1 MSEFDDT
8 RRAILAAVCDTVVP
22 SIEHAPDPHGLWAR
36 TAGDIGVP
44 AMAEDALSQLPPD
57 QLAGLMQ
64 LLDGLAAQGFMRAT
78 QDSREQLLTN
88 VSLLGPEAA
97 AGVGALISL
106 TLFLAYGAPI
116 DPQTGQNPNWRAFG
130 YPGPTTPPPSV
141 AKPIEPLVPEGDELE
156 LEADVCIVGSG
167 AGGGVIA
174 GELSAAG
181 ASVVVLEA
189 GGYYNESDFT
199 QLELDAY
206 QKMYWRGGPQPT
218 ADLNVTLYAGA
229 TLGGGTVVN
238 WTNCLRTKPWVR
250 EDWANEGLEDV
261 GGPDFER
268 HLDAV
273 WGRLSVTGDC
283 SDLNGPHQ
291 RMKEGAQALDWS
303 FSTITRNTD
312 PETYDPES
320 AAYMGFGDQSGAKQ
334 STAKTY
340 LVDAANRGARIL
352 ARTRAERILVEG
364 GRAAG
369 VQATYADPET
379 GRTARVTVRAP
390 QVVAAAG
397 TLETPALLLRSA
409 IGGPAVGQ
417 NLHLHPCTATYG
429 VYPEDQRAWWGA
441 PQAGLVDEFDKVE
454 DGHGFL
460 VESAQY
466 APGLIGSALPFG
478 GARAHKTLMEQV
490 PYGVTFIGLLRDRG
504 GGRVD
509 IDANGESVPWY
520 SLTDE
525 LDVRNMHRALDAQ
538 VRLHEA
544 AGAREIVGM
553 AAGLP
558 RWRRGDDLDAFI
570 ARLQRI
576 PLRFGG
582 HRLFAAHQMG
592 TARMGADPA
601 TSVADPHGQLHDTP
615 GVWVGD
621 ASAFPS
627 ASGTNPMI
635 SIMALAHRTAE
646 AIAAASG
653 AKPAKPAAEPA
664 TT

>member
-8 RRAILAAVCDTVVP
+8 RRAILQAVCDTVVP
-22 SIEHAPDPHGLWAR
+22 SIAHAPDPHGLWAR
-36 TAGDIGVP
+36 RASDIGVP
-44 AMAEDALSQLPPD
+44 QMAEEALSQLPPD
-57 QLAGLMQ
+57 QLAGLME
-64 LLDGLAAQGFMRAT
+64 LLDGLAQQGFARAS
-78 QDSREQLLTN
+78 QPSREQLLTN

-97 AGVGALISL
+97 AGVGGLISL

-130 YPGPTTPPPSV
+130 YPGPTSAPPDVP
-141 AKPIEPLVPEGDELE
+141 KPLEPLVPDADLE
-156 LEADVCIVGSG
+156 LDADVCVVGSG

-174 GELSAAG
+174 AKLSEAG
-181 ASVVVLEA
+181 ANVVVLEA

-206 QKMYWRGGPQPT
+206 RKMYWRGGPQPT
-218 ADLNVTLYAGA
+218 ADMNVTVYAGA

-238 WTNCLRTKPWVR
+238 WTNCLRTKPAVR
-250 EDWANEGLEDV
+250 DDWAREGLEDV

-273 WGRLSVTGDC
+273 WGRLNVTGEC

-291 RMKEGAQALDWS
+291 RMKEGADALDWS
-303 FSTITRNTD
+303 FSSITRNTD
-312 PETYDPES
+312 PEVYSPET

-340 LVDAANRGARIL
+340 LVDAANRGATIL
-352 ARTRAERILVEG
+352 ARTTAERVIVEG

-369 VQATYADPET
+369 VEAVYADPET
-379 GRTARVTVRAP
+379 GRSARVTVRAP

-397 TLETPALLLRSA
+397 TLETPALLLRSG

-429 VYPEDQRAWWGA
+429 VYSEDQRAWWGA
-441 PQAGLVDEFDKVE
+441 PQTGLVDEFDDVE
-454 DGHGFL
+454 DGFGFL

-466 APGLIGSALPFG
+466 APGLIGSALPFA
-478 GARAHKTLMEQV
+478 GARAHKALMEQV
-490 PYGVTFIGLLRDRG
+490 PYGVTFIGLVRDRG
-504 GGRVD
+504 GGRIDV
-509 IDANGESVPWY
+509 DANGQAVPWY

-525 LDVRNMHRALDAQ
+525 LDVRNSHRALDAQ

-653 AKPAKPAAEPA
+653 AKPAAEPA

>member
-1 MSEFDDT
+1 MSDFDDR
-8 RRAILAAVCDTVVP
+8 RRATLEAVCDTIVP
-22 SIEHAPDPHGLWAR
+22 SIPREPDPHGLWAR
-36 TAGDIGVP
+36 KASDIGVP
-44 AMAEDALSQLPPD
+44 QMAQDALSQLPPD

-64 LLDGLAAQGFMRAT
+64 LLDGLAQQGFARAS
-78 QDSREQLLTN
+78 QRSREQLLTN

-106 TLFLAYGAPI
+106 TLFLAYGAPV

-130 YPGPTTPPPSV
+130 YPGPISPPPQV
-141 AKPIEPLVPEGDELE
+141 PKPLEPLVPDGDTE
-156 LEADVCIVGSG
+156 LEADVCVIGSG

-174 GELSAAG
+174 GKLAEAG

-218 ADLNVTLYAGA
+218 ADLNVTVYAGA

-238 WTNCLRTKPWVR
+238 WTNCLRTKPHVR
-250 EDWANEGLEDV
+250 DEWAREGLEDV

-273 WGRLSVTGDC
+273 WGRLSVTGEC

-291 RMKEGAQALDWS
+291 RMKEGADALGWS
-303 FSTITRNTD
+303 FAHITRNTD
-312 PETYDPES
+312 LEAYDPET

-340 LVDAANRGARIL
+340 LVDGQEHGARIL
-352 ARTRAERILVEG
+352 VRTAAERVLVEG

-369 VQATYADPET
+369 VEAVYADPET

-390 QVVAAAG
+390 QVVVAAG
-397 TLETPALLLRSA
+397 TLETPAVLLRSG
-409 IGGPAVGQ
+409 IGGPAVGH

-429 VYPEDQRAWWGA
+429 VYPEDQRAWWGV
-441 PQAGLVDEFDKVE
+441 PQSGLVDEFADVE
-454 DGHGFL
+454 DGFGFL
-460 VESAQY
+460 VEGAQY
-466 APGLIGSALPFG
+466 APGLIGSALPFTNP
-478 GARAHKTLMEQV
+478 RHHKQLMEQV
-490 PYGVTFIGLLRDRG
+490 PYGVTFIGLVRDRG
-504 GGRVD
+504 GGRVEL
-509 IDANGESVPWY
+509 DADGQAVPWY
-520 SLTDE
+520 ALTDE
-525 LDVRNMHRALDAQ
+525 LDVRNTHRALDAQ

-558 RWRRGDDLDAFI
+558 RWRRGDDLDAFV

-615 GVWVGD
+615 GVWIGD

-653 AKPAKPAAEPA
+653 AKPAAEPA

>member
-1 MSEFDDT
+1 MSEFDEA
-8 RRAILAAVCDTVVP
+8 RRGILRAVCDTVVP
-22 SIEHAPDPHGLWAR
+22 SIERDPDPHGLWAR
-36 TAGDIGVP
+36 SASDLGVP
-44 AMAEDALSQLPPD
+44 PVAEETLLGLPPEQRDGLLELLDALGQ
-57 QLAGLMQ
+57 
-64 LLDGLAAQGFMRAT
+64 QGFERLSLA
-78 QDSREQLLTN
+78 SREQILRN
-88 VSLLGPEAA
+88 VSMLGPQAA

-106 TLFLAYGAPI
+106 TLFLAYGAP
-116 DPQTGQNPNWRAFG
+116 DPATGQNPMWQAFG
-130 YPGPTTPPPSV
+130 YPGPISAPPDTP
-141 AKPIEPLVPEGDELE
+141 KPIVPLVPEGDALE
-156 LEADVCIVGSG
+156 LEADVCVVGSG

-174 GELSAAG
+174 AKLAESG
-181 ASVVVLEA
+181 AKVVVLEA
-189 GGYYNESDFT
+189 GGYYDDSDFN
-199 QLELDAY
+199 QLELPAY
-206 QKMYWRGGPQPT
+206 QTLYWRGGPTTT
-218 ADLNVTLYAGA
+218 ADLNVTLQAGSA
-229 TLGGGTVVN
+229 LGGGTVVN

-250 EDWANEGLEDV
+250 DEWAREGLEDV

-268 HLDAV
+268 HLDSV
-273 WGRLSVTGDC
+273 WGRLGVTDAC
-283 SDLNGPHQ
+283 SDLNGPQQ
-291 RMKEGAQALDWS
+291 RMREGAERLGWS
-303 FSTITRNTD
+303 FATITRNSD
-312 PETYDPES
+312 PELYSPET
-320 AAYMGFGDQSGAKQ
+320 AAYMGFGDQSGAKR

-340 LVDAANRGARIL
+340 LVDAAADGADIL
-352 ARTRAERILVEG
+352 VRTWADRVLVEG

-369 VQATYADPET
+369 VEATYADPET
-379 GRTARVTVRAP
+379 GGTARVTVRAP
-390 QVVAAAG
+390 HVVVAGGA
-397 TLETPALLLRSA
+397 LESPALLLRSG

-417 NLHLHPCTATYG
+417 NLHLHPCTATFG
-429 VYPEDQRAWWGA
+429 VYAEDQRAWWGA
-441 PQAGLVDEFDKVE
+441 PQAGLVDEFADAE

-466 APGLIGSALPFG
+466 APGLIGSALPFT
-478 GARAHKTLMEQV
+478 GARQHKALMEDARF
-490 PYGVTFIGLLRDRG
+490 GATFIGLVRDRG
-504 GGRVD
+504 GGQIQVD
-509 IDANGESVPWY
+509 AAGQAVPTY

-525 LDVRNMHRALDAQ
+525 LDVRNTHRALDAQ

-558 RWRRGDDLDAFI
+558 RWRRGDDLGAFV

-646 AIAAASG
+646 AIAAAAG
-653 AKPAKPAAEPA
+653 AKPAAETA
-664 TT
+664 TTR

>member
-1 MSEFDDT
+1 MSEFDES
-8 RRAILAAVCDTVVP
+8 RRATLAAVCDTVVP
-22 SIEHAPDPHGLWAR
+22 SIPREPDPHGLWGRSAS
-36 TAGDIGVP
+36 DLGVP
-44 AMAEDALSQLPPD
+44 AVAEETLLGLPPEP
-57 QLAGLMQ
+57 LAGLME
-64 LLDGLAAQGFMRAT
+64 LLDGLGQQGFAQVSQR
-78 QDSREQLLTN
+78 SREQLLTN

-97 AGVGALISL
+97 AGVGSLIGL
-106 TLFLAYGAPI
+106 TLFLAYGAP
-116 DPQTGQNPNWRAFG
+116 DPATGQNPNWRAFG
-130 YPGPTTPPPSV
+130 YPGPISAPPDVP
-141 AKPIEPLVPEGDELE
+141 KPLQPLVPEGDELE
-156 LEADVCIVGSG
+156 LEADVCVVGSG

-174 GELSAAG
+174 AKLAEAG

-199 QLELDAY
+199 QLELPAY
-206 QKMYWRGGPQPT
+206 QQMYWRGGPQPT
-218 ADLNVTLYAGA
+218 ADMNITVYAGA

-250 EDWANEGLEDV
+250 DHWAKEGLEDV

-273 WGRLSVTGDC
+273 WGRLGVTDAC
-283 SDLNGPHQ
+283 SDLNGPHL
-291 RMKEGAQALDWS
+291 RMREGAERLGWS
-303 FSTITRNTD
+303 FATITRNTD
-312 PETYDPES
+312 PDGYDPET
-320 AAYMGFGDQSGAKQ
+320 AAYMGFGDQSGAKR

-340 LVDAANRGARIL
+340 LVDAAGNGARIL
-352 ARTRAERILVEG
+352 ARTTAERVLVEG

-369 VQATYADPET
+369 VEATYADPEA
-379 GRTARVTVRAP
+379 GHTARVTVRAP

-397 TLETPALLLRSA
+397 ALETPALLLRSG
-409 IGGPAVGQ
+409 IGGPAAGH
-417 NLHLHPCTATYG
+417 NLHLHPCTATFG
-429 VYPEDQRAWWGA
+429 VYNEDLKAWWGA
-441 PQAGLVDEFDKVE
+441 PQAGLVDEFDDVE
-454 DGHGFL
+454 DGFGFL
-460 VESAQY
+460 VEGAQY
-466 APGLIGSALPFG
+466 APGLIGSALPFT
-478 GARAHKTLMEQV
+478 GARQHKALMEDARF
-490 PYGVTFIGLLRDRG
+490 GATFIGLVRDRG
-504 GGRVD
+504 GGRVE
-509 IDANGESVPWY
+509 IDANGQGVPWY
-520 SLTDE
+520 SVTDE
-525 LDVRNMHRALDAQ
+525 VDVRNMHRALDAQ
-538 VRLHEA
+538 ARLHEA

-558 RWRRGDDLDAFI
+558 RWRRGDDLEAFI

-653 AKPAKPAAEPA
+653 AKPAAVPTA
-664 TT
+664 TP

>member
-8 RRAILAAVCDTVVP
+8 RRAILEAVCDTVVP
-22 SIEHAPDPHGLWAR
+22 SIQREPDPHGLWAR
-36 TAGDIGVP
+36 KASDIGVP
-44 AMAEDALSQLPPD
+44 EMARDALSQLPPD
-57 QLAGLMQ
+57 QLAGLME
-64 LLDGLAAQGFMRAT
+64 LLDGLGQQGFTRAS
-78 QDSREQLLTN
+78 QASREQLLTN

-116 DPQTGQNPNWRAFG
+116 DSQTGQNPNWRAFG
-130 YPGPTTPPPSV
+130 YPGPTSPPPDV
-141 AKPIEPLVPEGDELE
+141 ARAIEPLVPDGDLE
-156 LEADVCIVGSG
+156 LEADVCVIGSG

-174 GELSAAG
+174 GKLSEAG

-189 GGYYNESDFT
+189 GGYHDESDFT

-206 QKMYWRGGPQPT
+206 RKMYWRGGPQPT
-218 ADLNVTLYAGA
+218 ADLNVTVYAGA

-250 EDWANEGLEDV
+250 DDWAREGLEDV

-273 WGRLSVTGDC
+273 WGRLGVTGDC

-291 RMKEGAQALDWS
+291 RMQEGADALGWS
-303 FSTITRNTD
+303 FSSITRNTD
-312 PETYDPES
+312 PAAYSPET
-320 AAYMGFGDQSGAKQ
+320 AAYMGFGDQSGAKR
-334 STAKTY
+334 STLKTY

-352 ARTRAERILVEG
+352 VRTAAERVLVEG

-369 VQATYADPET
+369 VEAVYADPGT
-379 GRTARVTVRAP
+379 GRSARVTVRAP
-390 QVVAAAG
+390 QVVVAAG
-397 TLETPALLLRSA
+397 ALETPAVLLRSG
-409 IGGPAVGQ
+409 IGGPAAGH

-429 VYPEDQRAWWGA
+429 VYAEDQRAWWGA
-441 PQAGLVDEFDKVE
+441 PQTGLVDEFDDAE
-454 DGHGFL
+454 DGFGFL

-466 APGLIGSALPFG
+466 APGLIGSALPFT
-478 GARAHKTLMEQV
+478 GARAHKALMEQV
-490 PYGVTFIGLLRDRG
+490 PYGVTFIGLVRDRG
-504 GGRVD
+504 GGRVEL
-509 IDANGESVPWY
+509 DANGQAVPSY
-520 SLTDE
+520 ALTDE
-525 LDVRNMHRALDAQ
+525 LDVRNTHRALDAQ
-538 VRLHEA
+538 VRLHAA

-558 RWRRGDDLDAFI
+558 RWRRGDDIEAFI
-570 ARLQRI
+570 ARLQRV

-615 GVWVGD
+615 GVWIGD
-621 ASAFPS
+621 SSAFPS

-646 AIAAASG
+646 AVAAASG
-653 AKPAKPAAEPA
+653 ARPAAEPA

>member
-8 RRAILAAVCDTVVP
+8 RRAILQAVCDTVVP
-22 SIEHAPDPHGLWAR
+22 SIAHEPDPHGLWAR
-36 TAGDIGVP
+36 KASDIGVP
-44 AMAEDALSQLPPD
+44 EMAQDVLSQLPPD

-64 LLDGLAAQGFMRAT
+64 LLDGLGQQGFTRAS
-78 QDSREQLLTN
+78 QASREQLLTN

-97 AGVGALISL
+97 AGVGALVSL
-106 TLFLAYGAPI
+106 TLFLTYGAPI

-130 YPGPTTPPPSV
+130 YPGPTSPPPDV
-141 AKPIEPLVPEGDELE
+141 PKPLEPLVPDGDLE

-174 GELSAAG
+174 GKLAEAG

-218 ADLNVTLYAGA
+218 ADLNVTVYAGA

-250 EDWANEGLEDV
+250 DDWAQAGLEDV

-291 RMKEGAQALDWS
+291 RMKAGAEALDWS
-303 FSTITRNTD
+303 FSTITRNSDRDSYT
-312 PETYDPES
+312 PES
-320 AAYMGFGDQSGAKQ
+320 AAYMGFGDQSGAKR

-340 LVDAANRGARIL
+340 LVDAASHGAKIL
-352 ARTRAERILVEG
+352 ARTTAERVIVDG

-369 VQATYADPET
+369 VEATYADPET
-379 GRTARVTVRAP
+379 GRSAKVTVRAP
-390 QVVAAAG
+390 QVVVAAG
-397 TLETPALLLRSA
+397 TLETPALLLRSG

-429 VYPEDQRAWWGA
+429 VYSDDQRAWWGA
-441 PQAGLVDEFDKVE
+441 PQAGLVDEFENVE

-466 APGLIGSALPFG
+466 APGLIGSALPFA
-478 GARAHKTLMEQV
+478 GARAHKALMEQV
-490 PYGVTFIGLLRDRG
+490 PYGVTFIGLVRDRG
-504 GGRVD
+504 GGRID
-509 IDANGESVPWY
+509 IDENGQSVPWY

-538 VRLHEA
+538 ARLHEA

-646 AIAAASG
+646 AIAAAAG
-653 AKPAKPAAEPA
+653 AKPAAETA
-664 TT
+664 TTR